1 MEFPIRPAL
10 ARPVPTLPTGP
21 DWNFEIKLDGHRMIV
36 RRTEDGVVCY
46 SRTGRI
52 VTSHWMDLAV
62 PAMALPPGTVL
73 DGEAVIWNGGTV
85 DFGAVQARAAS
96 SLDRARAL
104 ADRLPATYAAFD
116 VLAHPD
122 HGGDALAARPY
133 TERRTVLV
141 NVLADVGPP
150 LQPVLATADRDT
162 ALEWYETLQPQGVEG
177 IVAKPDTAYP
187 FGSRSAW
194 RKVRHADTT
203 DARVVGSV
211 GPRRRPRRLA
221 LLPAREG
228 RPRLSAPLDAVLA
241 ARLGALLADAPAT
254 GEHRVETGETY
265 TGLVTELVVEVLA
278 GTGRHGTLCLSAG
291 ECQLDLVI

>member
-10 ARPVPTLPTGP
+10 ARAVPTLPTGP
-21 DWNFEIKLDGHRMIV
+21 DWHFEIKLDGHRMIV

-46 SRTGRI
+46 SRTGRA
-52 VTSHWMDLAV
+52 VTSPWMDLAV

-104 ADRLPATYAAFD
+104 AARLPASYVAFD

-133 TERRTVLV
+133 TERRAVLV
-141 NVLADVGPP
+141 EVLAAVGPP
-150 LQPVLATADRDT
+150 LQPVLATADRDA
-162 ALEWYETLQPQGVEG
+162 ALQWYKTLQPQGVEG
-177 IVAKPDTAYP
+177 IVAKPGRSPYP
-187 FGSRSAW
+187 FGGRTVW
-194 RKVRHADTT
+194 RKIRHADTT
-203 DARVVGSV
+203 DTKVVGFV

-221 LLPAREG
+221 LLPDAES
-228 RPRLSAPLDAVLA
+228 RPRLSAPLDTALA
-241 ARLGALLADAPAT
+241 ARLGVLLADAPTT
-254 GEHRVETGETY
+254 GEHRATSGETY
-265 TGLVTELVVEVLA
+265 TGLDTGLVVEVLA
-278 GTGRHGTLCLSAG
+278 GTGRHGTLSVVRAR
-291 ECQLDLVI
+291 

>member
-10 ARPVPTLPTGP
+10 ARAVPTLPTGP
-21 DWNFEIKLDGHRMIV
+21 DWNFEIKLDGHRMIL
-36 RRTEDGVVCY
+36 RRTEDAVICY
-46 SRTGRI
+46 SRTGRA

-73 DGEAVIWNGGTV
+73 DGEAVIWNDGTV

-104 ADRLPATYAAFD
+104 AARLPASYAAFD

-133 TERRTVLV
+133 AERRTVLV
-141 NVLADVGPP
+141 DALADVGPP

-162 ALEWYETLQPQGVEG
+162 ALQWYETLHPQGVEG
-177 IVAKPDTAYP
+177 IVAKPAGSAYP
-187 FGSRSAW
+187 FGGRTVW
-194 RKVRHADTT
+194 RKIRHADTT
-203 DARVVGSV
+203 DAKVVGTV

-221 LLPAREG
+221 LLPDAESRL
-228 RPRLSAPLDAVLA
+228 RLSAPLDPVLA
-241 ARLGALLADAPAT
+241 VRLGALLDGAT
-254 GEHRVETGETY
+254 RAGEHRTEEGETY
-265 TGLVTELVVEVLA
+265 TALDTELVVEVLA
-278 GTGRHGTLCLSAG
+278 GTGRHGTLNVVRAR
-291 ECQLDLVI
+291 